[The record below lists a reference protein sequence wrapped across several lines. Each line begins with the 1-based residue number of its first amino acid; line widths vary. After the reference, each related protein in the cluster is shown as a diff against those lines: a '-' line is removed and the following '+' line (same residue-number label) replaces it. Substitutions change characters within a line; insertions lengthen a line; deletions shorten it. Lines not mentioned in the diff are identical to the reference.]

1 MVLDYSIPGKVT
13 VDMTGYTMKTISDL
27 PEYFNGLAAT
37 PARNDLFSVDLKA
50 DDLTSND
57 ADAFHTLVAKLLF
70 LCLRARPDILT
81 AVSFLCTRVAKPTVQ
96 DKGKLKRVIQYLRNW
111 PNLNLTLEAESLAVF
126 KWWVDGSFAV
136 HPDMRS
142 HTGGMMSMGKGS
154 IISMSTKQKLNTKS
168 STEAELVAVDDAMPR
183 ILWTRYFLLSQ
194 GYAVEPAIL
203 HQDNQSAIL
212 LEKNGKASSSKR
224 TRHINIRYYFITD
237 RIKKVR

>member
-1 MVLDYSIPGKVT
+1 

-50 DDLTSND
+50 DDLTSDD

-111 PNLNLTLEAESLAVF
+111 PNLNLTLEAESLSVV

-168 STEAELVAVDDAMPR
+168 STEDELVAVDDAMPR
-183 ILWTRYFLLSQ
+183 LLWTRYFSCHRAMLLSLL
-194 GYAVEPAIL
+194 YFIKTIKV
-203 HQDNQSAIL
+203 QSSL
-212 LEKNGKASSSKR
+212 KR
-224 TRHINIRYYFITD
+224 TVMRQAVKERDISIFDTTSSQIES
-237 RIKKVR
+237 KKVK

>member
-1 MVLDYSIPGKVT
+1 
-13 VDMTGYTMKTISDL
+13 
-27 PEYFNGLAAT
+27 
-37 PARNDLFSVDLKA
+37 
-50 DDLTSND
+50 
-57 ADAFHTLVAKLLF
+57 
-70 LCLRARPDILT
+70 
-81 AVSFLCTRVAKPTVQ
+81 
-96 DKGKLKRVIQYLRNW
+96 
-111 PNLNLTLEAESLAVF
+111 
-126 KWWVDGSFAV
+126 
-136 HPDMRS
+136 
-142 HTGGMMSMGKGS
+142 MMSMGKGS

-237 RIKKVR
+237 RVKKGKITIEYCPTKEMVGDFFTKPLQGALFYKLRAIILNIPSPESGDSPLSRAARTTTSSDNNVSQECVGDWG